1 MNPHIGRDHRAA
13 RDDLGS
19 TLVADA
25 LVRLAM
31 PARID
36 TTVLTEKQ

>member
-1 MNPHIGRDHRAA
+1 MNPHIGRDHAA
-13 RDDLGS
+13 RDYLGS

-31 PARID
+31 PACID
-36 TTVLTEKQ
+36 TTVLTDKQ